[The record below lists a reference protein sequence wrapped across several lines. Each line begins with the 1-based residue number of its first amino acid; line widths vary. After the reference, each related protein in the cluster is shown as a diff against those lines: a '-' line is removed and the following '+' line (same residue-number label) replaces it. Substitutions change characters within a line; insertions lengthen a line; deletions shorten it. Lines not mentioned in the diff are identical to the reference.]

1 VTYRVLIPHPH
12 ASEPSAKVAARVELE
27 RGTRLRLE
35 WSLTGDLQALA
46 IPRRSESRRAERL
59 WEHTCFEAFVAP
71 GPGVRYC
78 ELNFSSSTQW
88 AAYAF
93 DGYRQGMRAL
103 ELDEGPTVAVVK
115 TANELR
121 VTAGIE
127 LDGLA
132 DAPWP
137 WRIGLTAVVEDR
149 VGGRAYY
156 ALSHPRDKPDF
167 HDDAAFTVILDGS
180 VR

>member
-1 VTYRVLIPHPH
+1 VTHRLIPHSQGG
-12 ASEPSAKVAARVELE
+12 ASHAKVAARAELDHALH
-27 RGTRLRLE
+27 LRLE
-35 WSLTGDLQALA
+35 WSLTSNLEELR
-46 IPRRSESRRAERL
+46 IPRRSASRRADRL

-71 GPGVRYC
+71 ASGSRYY
-78 ELNFSSSTQW
+78 ELNFAPSTRW

-103 ELDEGPTVAVVK
+103 ELEKPPSVKVV
-115 TANELR
+115 TAANELR

-127 LDGLA
+127 LAGLA

-149 VGGRAYY
+149 AGGRAYY
-156 ALSHPRDKPDF
+156 ALLHPREKPDF
-167 HDDAAFTVILDGS
+167 HDAAAFTVILDRS
-180 VR
+180 AR